1 MALIEILPD
10 VFYDSDLPWY
20 EQDPQL
26 IELAETVMQTA
37 PIDSVTETAGAN
49 NRMIW
54 GEWQTTTSEGTFTMR
69 VDMHYLYPIESP
81 SFMSK
86 SLHDTVTV
94 IKIA

>member
-26 IELAETVMQTA
+26 IALADEVMQTA
-37 PIDSVTETAGAN
+37 PIDSETETAGAN
-49 NRMIW
+49 SRLLW
-54 GEWQTTTSEGTFTMR
+54 GEWETTTTEGTFTMR

-81 SFMSK
+81 AFESK
-86 SLHDTVTV
+86 SLQDTVTV

>member
-49 NRMIW
+49 SRMIW

-69 VDMHYLYPIESP
+69 VDMHYLFPIDRNN
-81 SFMSK
+81 FMSK
-86 SLHDTVTV
+86 ALQDTVLVTQ
-94 IKIA
+94 IL